1 MPIIHR
7 SLLAVIPLLSISVA
21 VAAQAPAS
29 GESAVPAPISPSE
42 PLIPP
47 APAQRPGVTVR
58 DVVLQ
63 PPIPIDGAPR
73 HTRYGHPA
81 PPLPRYT
88 GAWESGWKAW
98 RPSGGV
104 DGLGYWYQYHTHVP
118 NVGLTYYR
126 GPVARYQPA
135 SLGVSPATGYS
146 HYGYGPL
153 GW

>member
-1 MPIIHR
+1 MPIFHR
-7 SLLAVIPLLSISVA
+7 SCLAVIPLLSFPLA
-21 VAAQAPAS
+21 LAAQAFDNPQAIPPA
-29 GESAVPAPISPSE
+29 ALPAQAA
-42 PLIPP
+42 P
-47 APAQRPGVTVR
+47 APAQPPGVPIR
-58 DVVLQ
+58 DVVHQ

-73 HTRYGHPA
+73 HTIYGHPA
-81 PPLPRYT
+81 PPIPRYA

-126 GPVARYQPA
+126 GPVARYYPA
-135 SLGVSPATGYS
+135 SLGVSPSTGYS
-146 HYGYGPL
+146 HYGYGPR

>member
-73 HTRYGHPA
+73 HTIYGHPA

-104 DGLGYWYQYHTHVP
+104 DGLGY
-118 NVGLTYYR
+118 
-126 GPVARYQPA
+126 
-135 SLGVSPATGYS
+135 
-146 HYGYGPL
+146 
-153 GW
+153 